1 MKKLFTS
8 ADEYIKSCNWKDLT
22 LIKFCLWS
30 IGVLIGVN
38 LPRKNRRAATAVSA
52 GVFVA
57 TYIAIMP
64 RFLKILFSK
73 D

>member
-8 ADEYIKSCNWKDLT
+8 ADEYIKGCDWKDLA
-22 LIKFCLWS
+22 LIKFCLRS
-30 IGVLIGVN
+30 IGVLIGAN
-38 LPRKNRRAATAVSA
+38 LPKKNRHAATAVSA

-64 RFLKILFSK
+64 KFLKILFSK